1 MAAKVMAG
9 LVALLMGIT
18 AVGWL
23 TDPASAAEGLGMPL
37 LDGIG
42 RSTQVGD
49 FSAFFVGVTTFCVL
63 GILRNQPVWLLSA
76 AIILGLAAVMRTFA
90 WLFHGA
96 AFATAPIVVE
106 VVTTALLI
114 GAAYLMNRSTAEDGA
129 ATES

>member
-18 AVGWL
+18 AIGWL

-37 LDGIG
+37 LDGVG

-76 AIILGLAAVMRTFA
+76 AIILGLAAVMRTMA
-90 WLFHGA
+90 WLVHGA

-106 VVTTALLI
+106 VVTTAMLL
-114 GAAYLMNRSTAEDGA
+114 GAAYLMNRGA
-129 ATES
+129 KAAPEG